1 MSSLSDKTVLVTGAS
16 GGIGLETAKM
26 LSLAGAK
33 VVGCARRLDVLEAE
47 MKSLPGSAIAV
58 HVDVADRLSVESLMD
73 RIPDEWRSIDI
84 LVNNA
89 GSDVGGRQS
98 FDQGRI
104 DEWVGTIDI
113 NVSGL
118 MRVTAA
124 CIPGMIERGDGHIV
138 NWVRPRASMVLR
150 DAQLMRP
157 VNMQFMDSARRSGRS
172 MQEREYASRRYCRVW
187 CERILQQRDFQIVIV
202 VMRFMMPMD
211 NALRQRILPVASF
224 LHWNSLLTPSSARW
238 SWRLITINGGTGD
251 G

>member
-47 MKSLPGSAIAV
+47 MKSLPGPAIAV
-58 HVDVADRLSVESLMD
+58 HVDVSDRLSVESLMD
-73 RIPDEWRSIDI
+73 RIPDEWRSIDV

-138 NWVRPRASMVLR
+138 NLGSTQGLNGAPGCAAYAASKHAVHGFSETLR
-150 DAQLMRP
+150 Q
-157 VNMQFMDSARRSGRS
+157 
-172 MQEREYASRRYCRVW
+172 EYAGKGIRVS
-187 CERILQQRDFQIVIV
+187 E
-202 VMRFMMPMD
+202 
-211 NALRQRILPVASF
+211 ILPGMVRTDFAATRFSDSDRGDAFYDAYGQCLEAKDIARCIIFALEQPPHAVIAQMVVAPD
-224 LHWNSLLTPSSARW
+224 H
-238 SWRLITINGGTGD
+238 D
-251 G
+251 

>member
-1 MSSLSDKTVLVTGAS
+1 MSSLSDKIALVTGAS

-47 MKSLPGSAIAV
+47 MKSLPGPAIAV
-58 HVDVADRLSVESLMD
+58 RVDVADRLSVESLMD

-124 CIPGMIERGDGHIV
+124 CIPGMI
-138 NWVRPRASMVLR
+138 
-150 DAQLMRP
+150 
-157 VNMQFMDSARRSGRS
+157 
-172 MQEREYASRRYCRVW
+172 
-187 CERILQQRDFQIVIV
+187 
-202 VMRFMMPMD
+202 
-211 NALRQRILPVASF
+211 
-224 LHWNSLLTPSSARW
+224 
-238 SWRLITINGGTGD
+238 
-251 G
+251 